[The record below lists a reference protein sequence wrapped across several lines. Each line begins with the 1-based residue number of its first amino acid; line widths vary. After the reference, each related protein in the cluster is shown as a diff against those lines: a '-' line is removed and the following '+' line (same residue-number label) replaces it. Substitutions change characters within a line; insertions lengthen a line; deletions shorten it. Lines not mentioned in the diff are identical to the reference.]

1 MVPCRRT
8 RGPEALVDHRGFD
21 YREGITVA
29 KLLFVLVIIAVAML
43 SAFLV
48 GFVVGTTVTPLSP
61 AATQVAASVVI
72 RD

>member
-1 MVPCRRT
+1 M
-8 RGPEALVDHRGFD
+8 
-21 YREGITVA
+21 A